1 MKREAILAGFV
12 PRKAG
17 RPRKKQ
23 LEEEELPKPV
33 AEPKPVEPQPK
44 PLPEPER
51 VTEPTCIESGIQA
64 APPQNSERPLLHCK
78 NCCNAI
84 SYEEYDL
91 AMAAEAAEQKY
102 EGALTQV
109 MQLRVVNQRL
119 REENRTLFRQVHGYE
134 PKPSKHSQR
143 IWN

>member
-51 VTEPTCIESGIQA
+51 VTEPTCIESGIRGASVAFSSKGHTTNGA
-64 APPQNSERPLLHCK
+64 AFL
-78 NCCNAI
+78 
-84 SYEEYDL
+84 
-91 AMAAEAAEQKY
+91 
-102 EGALTQV
+102 
-109 MQLRVVNQRL
+109 
-119 REENRTLFRQVHGYE
+119 
-134 PKPSKHSQR
+134 
-143 IWN
+143 